1 MLGES
6 GGVLEAAMSLRVTL
20 VLLIHQTL
28 LQVPKRSWG
37 KLQRIFIYIS
47 QQRLKYNPK
56 HFLFCIYLILI
67 VTYENGRSYY
77 YELFGVCDNACK
89 ATVVVYLINTII

>member
-6 GGVLEAAMSLRVTL
+6 GGVLEAAVSLRVTL

-47 QQRLKYNPK
+47 QQRYIN
-56 HFLFCIYLILI
+56 ITQSISYSVLILI
-67 VTYENGRSYY
+67 VTYENGHSYY

>member
-6 GGVLEAAMSLRVTL
+6 GGVLEAAVSLRVTL

-56 HFLFCIYLILI
+56 HYSVLILI
-67 VTYENGRSYY
+67 VTYENGHSYY

>member
-6 GGVLEAAMSLRVTL
+6 GGVLEAAVSLRVTL
-20 VLLIHQTL
+20 VLLIHQAL

-37 KLQRIFIYIS
+37 KLQHIFIYIS
-47 QQRLKYNPK
+47 QQRYIN
-56 HFLFCIYLILI
+56 ITQSISYSVLILI